1 MQLHIIKIVF
11 HLLHPLGYNNKYKF
25 FFYTLKGIFLVFLII
40 FVPQRV

>member
-1 MQLHIIKIVF
+1 MQLHIKKSFF

-25 FFYTLKGIFLVFLII
+25 FFYTLKGIFLVFFII